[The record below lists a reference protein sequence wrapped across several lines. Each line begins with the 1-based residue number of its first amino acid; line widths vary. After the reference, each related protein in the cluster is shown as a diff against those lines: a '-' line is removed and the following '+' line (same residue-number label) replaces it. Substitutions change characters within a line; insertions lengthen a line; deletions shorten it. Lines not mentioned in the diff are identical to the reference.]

1 MGFISREVEA
11 DAVATPRLRSQ
22 SVKLSARPLQLHA
35 NRMSRGHSATRL
47 SALGCRVG
55 RHSNVIAP
63 ARPKITKESVGLGPE
78 PREETGSS
86 PTSLTPRSL
95 TPRPHR
101 ATDGLWRTARAHR
114 GPRMSRGRLGFASST
129 IVYGYKYAHVLTI
142 LENLGV
148 QFVASQVPHPASRS
162 IGDRT
167 CVGRVD
173 VESVVVRGRRERV
186 GSRPSRIG
194 AYVGGAGRLCAG
206 AGAGALYVRA
216 AFGGLLVEQRGSA
229 LVALIEGVAESS
241 DNKLRHAEFEAE
253 ATRSA
258 RYGVAHDVKSG

>member
-1 MGFISREVEA
+1 MRSR
-11 DAVATPRLRSQ
+11 
-22 SVKLSARPLQLHA
+22 H
-35 NRMSRGHSATRL
+35 RGCVLKVSNLVQGRYNCTRIVCREGTRL

-173 VESVVVRGRRERV
+173 VESVVVRGRRELG
-186 GSRPSRIG
+186 GSEL
-194 AYVGGAGRLCAG
+194 GAGLPASE
-206 AGAGALYVRA
+206 LM
-216 AFGGLLVEQRGSA
+216 
-229 LVALIEGVAESS
+229 
-241 DNKLRHAEFEAE
+241 
-253 ATRSA
+253 
-258 RYGVAHDVKSG
+258 